1 MWLFTI
7 FQNTF
12 AICNFSKEQ
21 QWVHSAK
28 ARTSPKNAKALT
40 GMCAWLLLHEMR
52 WKPVVLTQ
60 ALELVIFPLIGTAS
74 LKENWQLSFPKTFG
88 TTKVHV
94 VRLSMSYKATWKNVV
109 PCSFFHVPEQEIDS
123 NCIVKPI
130 TNSLYSFLPKRLTL
144 FDFPK
149 AWFIT
154 SSNPDGN

>member
-1 MWLFTI
+1 MWLFAI

-12 AICNFSKEQ
+12 AMRDFSKKQ
-21 QWVHSAK
+21 QRVHSTK
-28 ARTSPKNAKALT
+28 PRTCSKTSKALK
-40 GMCAWLLLHEMR
+40 GMCTWVLLHEMR

-60 ALELVIFPLIGTAS
+60 ALELGYCQS
-74 LKENWQLSFPKTFG
+74 KENWQLSFPKTFG

-94 VRLSMSYKATWKNVV
+94 LRICVSYKATQENVDL
-109 PCSFFHVPEQEIDS
+109 CSFFHVPEQEIDS

-130 TNSLYSFLPKRLTL
+130 TTSLYSFLPKRLTL
-144 FDFPK
+144 FAFPK